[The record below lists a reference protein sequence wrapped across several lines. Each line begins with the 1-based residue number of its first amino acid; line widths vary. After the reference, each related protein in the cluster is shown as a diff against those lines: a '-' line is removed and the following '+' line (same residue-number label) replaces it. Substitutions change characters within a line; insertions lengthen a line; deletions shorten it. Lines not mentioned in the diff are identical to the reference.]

1 MLIKLTFFNWVKK
14 FYTRALCTIAWNFVS
29 YRALIHS
36 SVCIIH
42 GKPGSEKK
50 AIEEEVYAHFL
61 FKFFSKHSVEI
72 MSFVHSL
79 KPGVRYSSVF
89 LLWRKDFLQRFTH
102 LDVSVCLHTSVMRC
116 FMKQF
121 HSWFSWWP
129 VQLPSNQSRN
139 DLCKKPNATE
149 TPLKDSVCMKGS
161 HPVFLC
167 SYFLNLTK
175 GSRIQEWMSSLIPCL
190 LSSLI
195 P

>member
-1 MLIKLTFFNWVKK
+1 MVSL
-14 FYTRALCTIAWNFVS
+14 AL
-29 YRALIHS
+29 
-36 SVCIIH
+36 
-42 GKPGSEKK
+42 KKK
-50 AIEEEVYAHFL
+50 AIEEEIYAHFL

-79 KPGVRYSSVF
+79 KPGIKYSSIF
-89 LLWRKDFLQRFTH
+89 LLWRKDFLQRFAH

-139 DLCKKPNATE
+139 DLCKKPNAME

-167 SYFLNLTK
+167 AYFLNLTK